1 MNRNENVEITWNEDM
16 EDRPGVLAISD
27 GGNGNLDKPPSS
39 HVAWCP
45 NLDASA
51 PRCDFM
57 QIRSHEESVIFK
69 CSKSF
74 WSCINNN
81 NNKNMSYDIPG
92 VCRYFFLASLC
103 VRVGVGN
110 FMYSCVSDHQD
121 ASILKLPPKQG
132 AKPFT
137 IHVESASVWTK
148 WFQSL
153 IWGNSL
159 FRMHHP
165 SRL

>member
-1 MNRNENVEITWNEDM
+1 MVHISTKDKNWIEMRMLKWYEMRTWKT
-16 EDRPGVLAISD
+16 GVVAISD
-27 GGNGNLDKPPSS
+27 WEMVILTNPQFS
-39 HVAWCP
+39 HGMPQLHQGVKNARRFTGAIK
-45 NLDASA
+45 L
-51 PRCDFM
+51 
-57 QIRSHEESVIFK
+57 
-69 CSKSF
+69 F
-74 WSCINNN
+74 WSCIS
-81 NNKNMSYDIPG
+81 NNKNMGYDIPG
-92 VCRYFFLASLC
+92 ICNFFTVLC
-103 VRVGVGN
+103 ARVGVGN
-110 FMYSCVSDHQD
+110 FMYFCIRSSGCKHFQL
-121 ASILKLPPKQG
+121 APKQG